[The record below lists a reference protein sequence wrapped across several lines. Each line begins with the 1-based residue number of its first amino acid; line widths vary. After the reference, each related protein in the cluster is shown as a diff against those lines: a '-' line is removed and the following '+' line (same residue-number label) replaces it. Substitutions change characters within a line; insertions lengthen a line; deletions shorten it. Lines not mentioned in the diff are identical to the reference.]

1 MRLKLIF
8 VASVASC
15 RKSNGVTW
23 ISSCPN
29 SSPHTGFVAS
39 PEEYSTRKIPVRL
52 THTTLMGQ
60 TWSNPLCATSMF
72 EQTRGSDAP
81 HRTSP
86 QTAAGLVS
94 AQLQKPS
101 NTKPSHSLPLHVHSQ
116 FQSRAHSSPVLEL
129 RFGELVLL
137 LVDRED
143 KDFGK
148 RTCQGLRPLRS
159 LARRSATSPRS
170 DVDRSIGSTSGGG
183 LGEGPWVDVGVWGS
197 STSPYTKI
205 PWEVDIS

>member
-1 MRLKLIF
+1 MPQVEWGHLDFILPELI
-8 VASVASC
+8 
-15 RKSNGVTW
+15 
-23 ISSCPN
+23 P
-29 SSPHTGFVAS
+29 PHWFCGITGRVLNQKN
-39 PEEYSTRKIPVRL
+39 TVRL

-148 RTCQGLRPLRS
+148 RTCQGPPASQEPRTSLRDVAAER
-159 LARRSATSPRS
+159 RRS
-170 DVDRSIGSTSGGG
+170 VDRVD
-183 LGEGPWVDVGVWGS
+183 ERRGPRGRSMG
-197 STSPYTKI
+197 
-205 PWEVDIS
+205 